1 MAGCISSDFLS
12 LKVALG
18 LKADV
23 EELLPQVKIWGGSY
37 DTSTFTSLHIII
49 KNLGSCVDVLQM
61 LTCNSS
67 SRMRVLDAS

>member
-12 LKVALG
+12 LKVAAG

-37 DTSTFTSLHIII
+37 DTSMFTSLHTII
-49 KNLGSCVDVLQM
+49 KNLGSRVAVLQM
-61 LTCNSS
+61 LTWNNS